1 MIKCAFENGKNT
13 SLRHAV
19 VDALVIRSNEILLIK
34 REKSLIEGGKWALA
48 GGYVERD
55 ETIEQSLLREVY
67 EETGWVVNNIK
78 LLKIIDNPKRP
89 GEDRQNIA
97 FVYICQAVKKTGQA
111 DWESDEQKWFKLSE
125 LPQKSK
131 MSFDHLEI
139 IKDYFKI

>member
-1 MIKCAFENGKNT
+1 M
-13 SLRHAV
+13 RHAV

-34 REKSLIEGGKWALA
+34 REKSLIEGGKGALA

-125 LPQKSK
+125 LPQKST
-131 MSFDHLEI
+131 MAFDHLEI